1 MFKKVILLCL
11 TLCLLFTCIAPVAAN
26 EPPSLFTAHSVDEL
40 ILWIQTAEA
49 EPSEEWGSWYPFLS
63 AARRFDNLL
72 TVQSSSEEYT
82 LKEILVQ
89 SNQDNMDYF
98 FKKGNERFEILIEL
112 PGPEENP
119 KSSLDDK
126 MGQVNRELAA
136 AYEGWQYTKSSAV
149 VNGTETAIFYC
160 DGGNYAKKDSEQT
173 ERVAPTAFFELEGHM
188 VMICGIDGLYGSKW
202 NNAWLDLFT
211 FSEIDLAQ
219 YKWSNPFADVAET
232 DWFYG
237 DVEFV
242 SIRGLMT
249 GTGRAAFEPKI
260 TLSRAMIVTILYRQA
275 GEPNVRDLSNPFDDV
290 PEGLWFSDAVKWAY
304 ANKVVNGTGATTFDP
319 EEPIKRQDLA
329 TILFRC
335 NNEIMRLDLPA
346 RKVYAGFVDDG
357 LISEYAKA
365 AVKTFYEAEIING
378 KSAEVFDPR
387 GTATRAE
394 AAAMLHRLLLQTA
407 VVSPFIPEQEDPDV
421 PDEPP
426 TYYSTNS
433 LDELIEWINTAA
445 SEPSDAWSSMDA
457 FLSAARSL
465 GRILTVQPVSKEYS
479 LEQILVQSNRE
490 HTDYFF
496 RKDNDRFEILIE
508 LPSTEE
514 IPKPSLD
521 ERMAQVNSELAESY
535 EGWQYA
541 KSSAVVNGTETAIY
555 YCDGGNYARKDTD
568 QTEPVAPTAFF
579 ELEGHLVMIRGIGEL
594 YGNKWDNAYLDL
606 FRFEV
611 TDLT

>member
-1 MFKKVILLCL
+1 M
-11 TLCLLFTCIAPVAAN
+11 
-26 EPPSLFTAHSVDEL
+26 
-40 ILWIQTAEA
+40 
-49 EPSEEWGSWYPFLS
+49 
-63 AARRFDNLL
+63 
-72 TVQSSSEEYT
+72 
-82 LKEILVQ
+82 
-89 SNQDNMDYF
+89 
-98 FKKGNERFEILIEL
+98 
-112 PGPEENP
+112 
-119 KSSLDDK
+119 
-126 MGQVNRELAA
+126 
-136 AYEGWQYTKSSAV
+136 
-149 VNGTETAIFYC
+149 
-160 DGGNYAKKDSEQT
+160 
-173 ERVAPTAFFELEGHM
+173 
-188 VMICGIDGLYGSKW
+188 
-202 NNAWLDLFT
+202 
-211 FSEIDLAQ
+211 
-219 YKWSNPFADVAET
+219 
-232 DWFYG
+232 
-237 DVEFV
+237 
-242 SIRGLMT
+242 
-249 GTGRAAFEPKI
+249 
-260 TLSRAMIVTILYRQA
+260 
-275 GEPNVRDLSNPFDDV
+275 
-290 PEGLWFSDAVKWAY
+290 
-304 ANKVVNGTGATTFDP
+304 
-319 EEPIKRQDLA
+319 
-329 TILFRC
+329 
-335 NNEIMRLDLPA
+335 
-346 RKVYAGFVDDG
+346 
-357 LISEYAKA
+357 
-365 AVKTFYEAEIING
+365 
-378 KSAEVFDPR
+378 
-387 GTATRAE
+387 
-394 AAAMLHRLLLQTA
+394 
-407 VVSPFIPEQEDPDV
+407 

-457 FLSAARSL
+457 FLRAARSL

>member
-1 MFKKVILLCL
+1 M
-11 TLCLLFTCIAPVAAN
+11 
-26 EPPSLFTAHSVDEL
+26 
-40 ILWIQTAEA
+40 
-49 EPSEEWGSWYPFLS
+49 
-63 AARRFDNLL
+63 
-72 TVQSSSEEYT
+72 
-82 LKEILVQ
+82 
-89 SNQDNMDYF
+89 
-98 FKKGNERFEILIEL
+98 
-112 PGPEENP
+112 
-119 KSSLDDK
+119 
-126 MGQVNRELAA
+126 
-136 AYEGWQYTKSSAV
+136 
-149 VNGTETAIFYC
+149 
-160 DGGNYAKKDSEQT
+160 
-173 ERVAPTAFFELEGHM
+173 
-188 VMICGIDGLYGSKW
+188 
-202 NNAWLDLFT
+202 
-211 FSEIDLAQ
+211 
-219 YKWSNPFADVAET
+219 
-232 DWFYG
+232 
-237 DVEFV
+237 
-242 SIRGLMT
+242 
-249 GTGRAAFEPKI
+249 
-260 TLSRAMIVTILYRQA
+260 
-275 GEPNVRDLSNPFDDV
+275 
-290 PEGLWFSDAVKWAY
+290 
-304 ANKVVNGTGATTFDP
+304 
-319 EEPIKRQDLA
+319 
-329 TILFRC
+329 
-335 NNEIMRLDLPA
+335 
-346 RKVYAGFVDDG
+346 
-357 LISEYAKA
+357 
-365 AVKTFYEAEIING
+365 
-378 KSAEVFDPR
+378 
-387 GTATRAE
+387 
-394 AAAMLHRLLLQTA
+394 
-407 VVSPFIPEQEDPDV
+407 

-594 YGNKWDNAYLDL
+594 YGHKWDNAYLDL

>member
-1 MFKKVILLCL
+1 M
-11 TLCLLFTCIAPVAAN
+11 
-26 EPPSLFTAHSVDEL
+26 
-40 ILWIQTAEA
+40 
-49 EPSEEWGSWYPFLS
+49 
-63 AARRFDNLL
+63 
-72 TVQSSSEEYT
+72 
-82 LKEILVQ
+82 
-89 SNQDNMDYF
+89 
-98 FKKGNERFEILIEL
+98 
-112 PGPEENP
+112 
-119 KSSLDDK
+119 
-126 MGQVNRELAA
+126 
-136 AYEGWQYTKSSAV
+136 
-149 VNGTETAIFYC
+149 
-160 DGGNYAKKDSEQT
+160 
-173 ERVAPTAFFELEGHM
+173 
-188 VMICGIDGLYGSKW
+188 
-202 NNAWLDLFT
+202 
-211 FSEIDLAQ
+211 
-219 YKWSNPFADVAET
+219 
-232 DWFYG
+232 
-237 DVEFV
+237 
-242 SIRGLMT
+242 
-249 GTGRAAFEPKI
+249 
-260 TLSRAMIVTILYRQA
+260 
-275 GEPNVRDLSNPFDDV
+275 
-290 PEGLWFSDAVKWAY
+290 
-304 ANKVVNGTGATTFDP
+304 
-319 EEPIKRQDLA
+319 
-329 TILFRC
+329 
-335 NNEIMRLDLPA
+335 
-346 RKVYAGFVDDG
+346 
-357 LISEYAKA
+357 
-365 AVKTFYEAEIING
+365 
-378 KSAEVFDPR
+378 
-387 GTATRAE
+387 
-394 AAAMLHRLLLQTA
+394 
-407 VVSPFIPEQEDPDV
+407 